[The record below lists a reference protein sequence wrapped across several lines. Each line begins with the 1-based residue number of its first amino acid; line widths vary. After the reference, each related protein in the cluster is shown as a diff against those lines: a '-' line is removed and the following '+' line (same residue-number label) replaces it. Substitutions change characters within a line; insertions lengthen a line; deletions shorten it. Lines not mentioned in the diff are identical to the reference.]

1 MKSKKFTIKHVYI
14 DYLENPL
21 GLDNSSPTISWKLM
35 GEDGSKDIR
44 QKAYQVLVG
53 SKKGG
58 ADIWDS
64 GIQESDCSTGIT
76 CEGETLRAKT
86 VYYVTVKVW
95 DVENEQDINGDA
107 WFETGFLSSSQK
119 AWGGAG

>member
-1 MKSKKFTIKHVYI
+1 MKNKKFTIKHVYI

-35 GEDGSKDIR
+35 AEDGSKDIR

-76 CEGETLRAKT
+76 CEGETLRAKA
-86 VYYVTVKVW
+86 VY
-95 DVENEQDINGDA
+95 
-107 WFETGFLSSSQK
+107 
-119 AWGGAG
+119 